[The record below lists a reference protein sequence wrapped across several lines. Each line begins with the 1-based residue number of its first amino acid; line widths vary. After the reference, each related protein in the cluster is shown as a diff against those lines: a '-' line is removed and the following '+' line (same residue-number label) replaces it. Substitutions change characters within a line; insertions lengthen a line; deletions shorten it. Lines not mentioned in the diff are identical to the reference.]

1 MWLLTLTSA
10 AIFCF
15 ITFFAGGG
23 LPPVQQ
29 ATTMEI
35 ILTLG
40 CGAIVAAAVI
50 LTPRGRCVYGLWPV
64 GLLLA
69 FASLSALSVVWSVQ
83 PDASWQNAGL
93 MFAYSAVFGTAVALA
108 RAAPARWPAVI
119 GGVTLAAVV
128 VCGYALLTKVF
139 PSWLDAHDIYARLQA
154 PYGYWNAT
162 GLTAAMG
169 VIGCLWLGARR
180 AGHALLSALA
190 YPATGLLLVALMLA
204 YSRGGLVALALGL
217 ALWFA
222 VVPLRLRGA
231 AVLLTGAL
239 AAGLVVAWDF
249 SRHAL
254 SSESVALHA
263 RVIAGRQ
270 LGVLLIAMLVLL
282 AIVGVAIGF
291 CTSRRPLS
299 RVTRNNAGVVL
310 LSILVLAA
318 IAFVGALAVSHR
330 GLTGSISHGFHSLTN
345 THAAVPANTPGRLTA
360 IGSVR
365 ARYWNEAL
373 KVFKAHPAL
382 GAGARSYGTARLRYR
397 TEDLEANDAHGFVV
411 QTLSDLGLVGLTIA
425 LALLLTWMAAA
436 GRCTHPFNRRWRSWR
451 ELRGTGW
458 QGFGWRAIA
467 DPAVASVHA
476 QPVDEQA
483 LDRRPADTRSVDAR
497 RNYSPERIGMLSMLC
512 LVVVFG
518 VHSTIDWTW
527 FVPGDACVALLCAG
541 WLAGRGPLLMKMGGE
556 PAADDLSAADEIS
569 SAAALAAPAGSE
581 GARLPSE
588 AQPPHDSGGEPWRSR
603 LPSLHEIGPLRLGI
617 ATAAVIAALLA
628 AWAQWQPQ
636 RSADASQEALALSA
650 TDPSAALA
658 AAQNAVDYDPVSAE
672 ALFTLSTIQQHAGES
687 ALARATLVRAVH
699 LQPSNPQTWKAL
711 GEYDLLG
718 GNPKAAL
725 NELRAT
731 VYLNPEAVAP
741 LSVIQ
746 YDPELLAIQNAYIQA
761 LRETMAASA
770 AVRRV
775 TVVRSPTGSKG
786 IVRSPDGVRSV
797 TVGRTPAALAARRA
811 ALRHAA
817 LRRRESRNPRAA
829 R

>member
-1 MWLLTLTSA
+1 MWLLTLLSA

-29 ATTMEI
+29 ATTTEI

-40 CGAIVAAAVI
+40 CGLIVAAAVI
-50 LTPRGRCVYGLWPV
+50 LTPRGRQVYGLWPV

-69 FASLSALSVVWSVQ
+69 FAALSALSVVWSVQ

-93 MFAYSAVFGTAVALA
+93 MFAYSAVFGAAVALA

-139 PSWLDAHDIYARLQA
+139 PSPLDAHDIYARLQA

-169 VIGCLWLGARR
+169 VIGCMWLGARR
-180 AGHALLSALA
+180 RGHALLSALA
-190 YPATGLLLVALMLA
+190 YPAMGLLLVTLMLA
-204 YSRGGLVALALGL
+204 YSRGALFALALGM

-231 AVLLTGAL
+231 AVLLTSAL

-254 SSESVALHA
+254 STESVALHA

-270 LGVLLIAMLVLL
+270 LGVLLVAMLVLL

-299 RVTRNNAGVVL
+299 RVTRGNAGAVL
-310 LSILVLAA
+310 LSILVLAV
-318 IAFVGALAVSHR
+318 IAFAGALAVSHR
-330 GLTGSISHGFHSLTN
+330 GFTGSISHGFHSLTN

-365 ARYWNEAL
+365 AVYWNEAL
-373 KVFKAHPAL
+373 QVFQAHPAL
-382 GAGARSYGTARLRYR
+382 GTGARSYGTARLRYR

-411 QTLSDLGLVGLTIA
+411 QTLADLGLVGLAIA

-436 GRCTHPFNRRWRSWR
+436 GRSTHPFNRRWTSWR
-451 ELRGTGW
+451 ELTRTGW
-458 QGFGWRAIA
+458 QGFGWHPVEDRGELGEQRA
-467 DPAVASVHA
+467 
-476 QPVDEQA
+476 
-483 LDRRPADTRSVDAR
+483 
-497 RNYSPERIGMLSMLC
+497 YSPERIGMLSMLC

-541 WLAGRGPLLMKMGGE
+541 WLAGRGPLLDHPGT
-556 PAADDLSAADEIS
+556 L
-569 SAAALAAPAGSE
+569 
-581 GARLPSE
+581 RLPAS
-588 AQPPHDSGGEPWRSR
+588 
-603 LPSLHEIGPLRLGI
+603 LPEVGPLRIGI
-617 ATAAVIAALLA
+617 AAAVVVAALLA

-650 TDPSAALA
+650 RAPAAARA

-672 ALFTLSTIQQHAGES
+672 ALFTLSTIQQHAGER
-687 ALARATLVRAVH
+687 ALARATLVRTVH

-711 GEYDLLG
+711 GEYDLRT
-718 GNPKAAL
+718 GNYTAAL

-741 LSVIQ
+741 LASIQ
-746 YDPELLAIQNAYIQA
+746 YDPELLAIQNDYIQA
-761 LRETMAASA
+761 LRATMAASA
-770 AVRRV
+770 SVKHVTVVHSPRSVKVVVRSPAGVKSV
-775 TVVRSPTGSKG
+775 TVVRS
-786 IVRSPDGVRSV
+786 
-797 TVGRTPAALAARRA
+797 PAALAARRA
-811 ALRHAA
+811 ARRRAA
-817 LRRRESRNPRAA
+817 LRRLESRSPRAA